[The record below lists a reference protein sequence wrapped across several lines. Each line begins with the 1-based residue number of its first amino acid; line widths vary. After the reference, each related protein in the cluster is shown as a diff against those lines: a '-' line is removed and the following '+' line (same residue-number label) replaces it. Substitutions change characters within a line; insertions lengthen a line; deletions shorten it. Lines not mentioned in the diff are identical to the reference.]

1 MKRIKKNGGEIKKM
15 TDQLAVFMDF
25 ENIALWAEREFFDFE
40 VTSLMEYLQSRG
52 PAVVKRAYGD
62 WSRFSRY
69 RDELM
74 NNSFDLIQI
83 FSIRIG
89 KNRADIRMALDAYEI
104 AMTRP
109 QINTFVIISGDSDFG
124 PLVAKLREYG
134 RYTLGIGP
142 RSITHHLLVK
152 SCDEFVYLE
161 TALGETAEVD
171 EQSSME
177 REVARGLLSKALQAH
192 GQRGEVPVL
201 ATRLK
206 QTMLLMDP
214 AFNEANFGYSQ
225 FKAWLEDSRD
235 LVKLFVKD
243 LQLYVAPIDYI
254 AAGDLELTPS
264 ESPAAE
270 VEPITPVRQNLD
282 MQYKQIF
289 SRLKM
294 SSIDLTTRRDVL
306 RDIYR
311 ELCEHPGEQTTD
323 ELLENLCERYEA
335 QGLLRSKTTL
345 REILQM
351 AFRQR
356 AFDYHKRPVSLY
368 TPVWLAEGI
377 TSEADFVRRAESD
390 FVYAVVRA
398 GLEIDMGELAYILLN
413 DRNQTDYIQSL
424 FEDLKQ
430 RAVITRKGNRY
441 YLRGSGIIPFQDEP
455 SLQILCR
462 DIEQAEIPDD
472 MTTGTEMARSL
483 AKKAMVQRSQDFAAS
498 AETYLLACKLQW
510 DAVEKGEQGAT
521 LEELRWYMASYASAI
536 AGKLS
541 QVNRDYTGAR
551 PYYLAFF
558 ALVQEDDPLW
568 SRMRGLINP
577 MLSYYWANAGR
588 QLELNVSAWN
598 LSMSS
603 PAQIAVYAA
612 THPNSELRK
621 LWQDITNELAQVNP
635 ALLSRIANQ
644 IMMSRSDWP
653 ENARVAE
660 QIEDIIA
667 KVTPA

>member
-1 MKRIKKNGGEIKKM
+1 
-15 TDQLAVFMDF
+15 V
-25 ENIALWAEREFFDFE
+25 
-40 VTSLMEYLQSRG
+40 
-52 PAVVKRAYGD
+52 
-62 WSRFSRY
+62 
-69 RDELM
+69 
-74 NNSFDLIQI
+74 
-83 FSIRIG
+83 
-89 KNRADIRMALDAYEI
+89 
-104 AMTRP
+104 
-109 QINTFVIISGDSDFG
+109 
-124 PLVAKLREYG
+124 
-134 RYTLGIGP
+134 
-142 RSITHHLLVK
+142 
-152 SCDEFVYLE
+152 
-161 TALGETAEVD
+161 
-171 EQSSME
+171 
-177 REVARGLLSKALQAH
+177 
-192 GQRGEVPVL
+192 
-201 ATRLK
+201 
-206 QTMLLMDP
+206 
-214 AFNEANFGYSQ
+214 
-225 FKAWLEDSRD
+225 
-235 LVKLFVKD
+235 
-243 LQLYVAPIDYI
+243 
-254 AAGDLELTPS
+254 
-264 ESPAAE
+264 
-270 VEPITPVRQNLD
+270 
-282 MQYKQIF
+282 
-289 SRLKM
+289 
-294 SSIDLTTRRDVL
+294 
-306 RDIYR
+306 
-311 ELCEHPGEQTTD
+311 
-323 ELLENLCERYEA
+323 
-335 QGLLRSKTTL
+335 
-345 REILQM
+345 
-351 AFRQR
+351 
-356 AFDYHKRPVSLY
+356 
-368 TPVWLAEGI
+368 GI

-430 RAVITRKGNRY
+430 RSVITRKGKRY

-455 SLQILCR
+455 ALQILCR

-498 AETYLLACKLQW
+498 ADTYLLACKMQW

-521 LEELRWYMASYASAI
+521 LEDLRWYMASYASAI

-660 QIEDIIA
+660 QIEDILA